1 MEMEDYKKLSRS
13 ELGKIFDNDPVF
25 DYMKLVYELSDI
37 QKAYF
42 DGEYWFATDGHFDI
56 FWRYVI
62 GQFECSFSLSDL
74 QYPKSDNYAA
84 IEIKRALNNGG
95 LDIEKFWWAMV
106 LITVYSDSIF
116 RKGYGISP
124 SLQKQFTE
132 VVKVLSGDNAVLTC
146 KCDGVKVQ
154 TYSNAN
160 FLSALTYVLQSV
172 VAVNNENDTPN
183 WSGNPINLCKAENM
197 SNSYRQMFFECQLYI
212 ALFKKLEERED
223 LPKASFDRNV
233 MLSKLMIFTGRTQNL
248 DFDKE
253 DISGILNNKSYKLD
267 PKGGLNSNLL
277 Y

>member
-37 QKAYF
+37 QKADF

-62 GQFECSFSLSDL
+62 GQFEYSFSLSDL

-116 RKGYGISP
+116 KKGYGISP
-124 SLQKQFTE
+124 SIQEQFVELT
-132 VVKVLSGDNAVLTC
+132 KILSGGNAMLTC
-146 KCDGVKVQ
+146 KCDGVKAH
-154 TYSNAN
+154 TYSNTS
-160 FLSALTYVLQSV
+160 FLSTLTYILQSV
-172 VAVNNENDTPN
+172 IDANKENDNPDWN
-183 WSGNPINLCKAENM
+183 GNPVSFGKADSM

-212 ALFKKLEERED
+212 ALFKELEERGD

-233 MLSKLMIFTGRTQNL
+233 MLAKLMIFTGRTLNP

-253 DISGILNNKSYKLD
+253 DISGILNNKSYKSD
-267 PKGGLNSNLL
+267 PKGGLNSNLA